1 MRPLVAPEIKRL
13 TATVDDVADDG
24 TFTGHAAIFGA
35 EDLAHD
41 VVERGAFDATL
52 ARRGAS
58 GVKMLWHHDPAE
70 PIGRWLEIREDA
82 RGLFVRGRVS
92 TSVARG
98 REALALMRDGVL
110 DGLSIG
116 FRTVKGL
123 RDRRSGIRRLAEVD
137 LWEISLVT
145 FPMQPQA
152 RVTAVAAARSAS
164 LAALDRSG
172 LCAADLASL
181 PLRPQA
187 DLPANR
193 LAATIRRAAA
203 LLRTAR

>member
-1 MRPLVAPEIKRL
+1 MTPLSAPELKRL
-13 TATVDDVADDG
+13 DAAVMDVAADG
-24 TFTGHAAIFGA
+24 TFTGHAAIFGV

-41 VVERGAFDATL
+41 VIERGAFAGSLD
-52 ARRGAS
+52 RRGTS

-70 PIGRWLEIREDA
+70 PIGRWLDIREDA
-82 RGLFVRGRVS
+82 RGLFVRGRLS
-92 TSVARG
+92 TAVARG

-123 RDRRSGIRRLAEVD
+123 RDRRSGLRRLTEVD

-145 FPMQPQA
+145 FPMQPGA
-152 RVTAVAAARSAS
+152 RVTDVAPATRS
-164 LAALDRSG
+164 ALDRSR
-172 LCAADLASL
+172 LDATDLA
-181 PLRPQA
+181 PH
-187 DLPANR
+187 R
-193 LAATIRRAAA
+193 LAETIRRAAA